1 MKKCFLTGGSGSS
14 AQMVGEYQ
22 MSTGMFKDTYQC
34 EMLDT
39 GHDYF
44 DYFAFKVFGS
54 KWGKLQTE
62 KIYQGNSL
70 LCIFI
75 AIFPDLH
82 FSVSCLKKMVFYHC
96 DEGGWTLS
104 TTNSDSDGH

>member
-44 DYFAFKVFGS
+44 DYFAFKVF
-54 KWGKLQTE
+54 
-62 KIYQGNSL
+62 
-70 LCIFI
+70 
-75 AIFPDLH
+75 
-82 FSVSCLKKMVFYHC
+82 SCK
-96 DEGGWTLS
+96 
-104 TTNSDSDGH
+104 